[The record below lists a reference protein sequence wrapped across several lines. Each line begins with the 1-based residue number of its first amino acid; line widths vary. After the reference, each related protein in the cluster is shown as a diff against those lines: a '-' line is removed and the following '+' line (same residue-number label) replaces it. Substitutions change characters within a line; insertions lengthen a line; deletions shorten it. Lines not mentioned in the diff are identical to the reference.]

1 MANLTPTV
9 VNFKMYDQ
17 EEDFVGI
24 AQITL
29 PTLSFMT
36 QAVRG
41 SGIMGEINVAIISE
55 LQSMQVQ
62 LQMLTLTEQGI
73 KLMEHKIHTWEFREV
88 QQTIDGTTG
97 EHDVVD
103 VKHVMRIFPISMD
116 GGTLQPQSVSNPNIT
131 ATVFYWAEYR
141 DGVKVLELD
150 PLNYICFINGVDYAA
165 KIRKAMGMGGSVD
178 TSDTSDISG
187 T

>member
-9 VNFKMYDQ
+9 VNYMMYEGT
-17 EEDFVGI
+17 EEFVGI

-36 QAVRG
+36 QEVRG
-41 SGIMGEINVAIISE
+41 SGLMGAINVPIISE
-55 LQSMQVQ
+55 LQSMQIQ
-62 LQMLTLTEQGI
+62 LQMMTLTEQGI
-73 KLMEHKIHTWEFREV
+73 HLMEHRIHDWEFREV
-88 QQTIDGTTG
+88 QQTIENTTA

-103 VKHVMRIFPISMD
+103 VKHVMKVFPISMD

-131 ATVFYWAEYR
+131 ASVFYWAEYR

-150 PLNYICFINGVDYAA
+150 ARNYICFINGKDYAA
-165 KIRKAMGMGGSVD
+165 KIRKAMGKGGSTE
-178 TSDTSDISG
+178 TSDSG
-187 T
+187 S